1 MQALGTAKRISC
13 LTAMEL
19 FERRHQER
27 STLREREL
35 QLREKELE
43 FQRQKLNLEEEVR
56 RKR

>member
-1 MQALGTAKRISC
+1 MMQGLGTAKCSSR

-27 STLREREL
+27 STLRERKL

-43 FQRQKLNLEEEVR
+43 LQRQKLNLEEEAR
-56 RKR
+56 S